1 MKRFLPVPLLHM
13 KRFLPVPLLF
23 VTALAGAVVLAPAA
37 TAEPPNCV
45 NQLIIARA
53 EVANPASTVT
63 AGAQDRMSRLEKF
76 GLTAYDVS
84 ISGR

>member
-45 NQLIIARA
+45 NQ
-53 EVANPASTVT
+53 
-63 AGAQDRMSRLEKF
+63 
-76 GLTAYDVS
+76 
-84 ISGR
+84 